1 MPARQVEAGV
11 AQLARQS
18 AEAARTHA
26 LVAGDRLGRA
36 ARAVVEARVG
46 RADAGRALAACAR
59 VAAPA
64 DAAER
69 GGGGGAGGGRV
80 VARRSVDARSTGAG
94 IVLALT
100 PLAAVAAQTHAD
112 ALPTGA
118 ARHEARAAVETVL
131 VVVARAV
138 AAHGHQQRGPAGVM
152 APVPRA
158 ALAAPARVRRPTDT
172 REAGAVVVRLA
183 DAAVTAW
190 AAAARRH
197 TTLAVRA
204 LEAGRTAAAA
214 GRRTRAGGSVEAD
227 DGAAPA
233 H

>member
-1 MPARQVEAGV
+1 MPARQIEARV

-18 AEAARTHA
+18 AVAARTHA

-69 GGGGGAGGGRV
+69 GGGGAGGGRV

-112 ALPTGA
+112 ALPTRA

-152 APVPRA
+152 APVPGA

-204 LEAGRTAAAA
+204 LEAGRAAAAA
-214 GRRTRAGGSVEAD
+214 GRRARAGGSVEAD